1 MNKIVSLKE
10 RMRDISYS
18 LDKIMSPVMKAVFVI
33 LVTLFIGGF
42 LIAMNDAKADGV
54 QHYDTIEDFKQCSLW
69 IKGQNRTIGLIEPL
83 KEYMDKISKDI
94 ETLTTELLQIEMS
107 MEEYLFLM
115 YDAEETGN
123 WEVQEAFY
131 RMHNQAATKG
141 NAISQEMLALNGLY
155 LRLAAGIERRIT
167 VFNKLNDRYLTNCMV
182 SWPTNTFDVAC
193 TTKQFDTIDFCEKF
207 PND

>member
-1 MNKIVSLKE
+1 
-10 RMRDISYS
+10 
-18 LDKIMSPVMKAVFVI
+18 MSPVMKAVFVI

-42 LIAMNDAKADGV
+42 LIAMDNAKADGV
-54 QHYDTIEDFKQCSLW
+54 RHHDTIEDFKQCSLW
-69 IKGQNRTIGLIEPL
+69 IKGENRTIGLIEPL
-83 KEYMDKISKDI
+83 KERAKKISKNI

-115 YDAEETGN
+115 QNAEETGN

-131 RMHNQAATKG
+131 RMHNRAATTG
-141 NAISQEMLALNGLY
+141 NAISQEVLVLNRLY

-167 VFNKLNDRYLTNCMV
+167 VFNKLNDKYLSNCV
-182 SWPTNTFDVAC
+182 ISWPIIVVDTAC
-193 TTKQFDTIDFCEKF
+193 ATKQFDTIDFCEKF